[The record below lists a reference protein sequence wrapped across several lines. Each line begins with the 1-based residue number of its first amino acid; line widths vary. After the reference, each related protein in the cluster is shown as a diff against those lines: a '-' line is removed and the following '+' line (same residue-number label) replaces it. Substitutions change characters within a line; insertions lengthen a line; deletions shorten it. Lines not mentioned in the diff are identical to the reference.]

1 MGAIVSLLLG
11 GMIGRVAGPIAQ
23 DYFENETK
31 IGRRIMSRKEERDIR
46 KEERNLEQKL
56 KISEAEHQRRISE
69 MRIQNEARR
78 KDAESLYFRACT
90 DANMRTF
97 LRDCWP
103 LRNPFDSPL
112 AIEPIYQETSQM
124 LEGCKLKTIISPNKM
139 EIVPLRFISAL
150 KDNAHPEAASI
161 NCELSMFLV
170 NNYSSNGEHAVV
182 SEIGAWRE
190 DIPVN
195 DASINYLFKGMKG
208 QPVMV
213 FVPEFQHNGNVVR
226 FKIWS
231 WGLGESLTYP
241 VGFDFGWL
249 DLTGLYN
256 RLLASENRKLA
267 NTLKKVDLPPSS
279 EAIKKNEKI
288 ISLLSEKSGKL
299 SNNEKEYLLSMLD
312 TPFEINVA
320 VRKRFTQ
327 VVSEVFSIVAAMYSD
342 GYHLMEYGTK
352 PMLPTLITAYRDIPF
367 MLPYLTSF
375 YQTITNSALSKAII
389 SLKDALDI
397 ELTLAGNLRLAY
409 PNSEE
414 SSELIDH
421 IRMLNGNTEGDL
433 HKATILRL
441 REINNIQ
448 KQLRQ

>member
-1 MGAIVSLLLG
+1 M
-11 GMIGRVAGPIAQ
+11 
-23 DYFENETK
+23 
-31 IGRRIMSRKEERDIR
+31 
-46 KEERNLEQKL
+46 
-56 KISEAEHQRRISE
+56 
-69 MRIQNEARR
+69 
-78 KDAESLYFRACT
+78 
-90 DANMRTF
+90 
-97 LRDCWP
+97 
-103 LRNPFDSPL
+103 
-112 AIEPIYQETSQM
+112 
-124 LEGCKLKTIISPNKM
+124 
-139 EIVPLRFISAL
+139 
-150 KDNAHPEAASI
+150 
-161 NCELSMFLV
+161 
-170 NNYSSNGEHAVV
+170 
-182 SEIGAWRE
+182 
-190 DIPVN
+190 
-195 DASINYLFKGMKG
+195 
-208 QPVMV
+208 
-213 FVPEFQHNGNVVR
+213 
-226 FKIWS
+226 
-231 WGLGESLTYP
+231 
-241 VGFDFGWL
+241 
-249 DLTGLYN
+249 
-256 RLLASENRKLA
+256 
-267 NTLKKVDLPPSS
+267 VDLPPSS

-352 PMLPTLITAYRDIPF
+352 PMLPTLISAYRDIPF